1 MMLTP
6 RTMRMQNALLFS
18 VLGDPFQHKEIQN
31 ELQTARYNLGD
42 REHGNNMP
50 RTIHQTVD

>member
-18 VLGDPFQHKEIQN
+18 VLGDPLQHKEIQN
-31 ELQTARYNLGD
+31 ELQTSRYNLGD